1 MEILHPLHPNS
12 NSKDTPFICA
22 LSWNPQGSLVS
33 FQSGQM
39 WGGTLDIKDTLPHFM
54 KILRAGLDPQ
64 GTGKT
69 DLDHTK

>member
-1 MEILHPLHPNS
+1 
-12 NSKDTPFICA
+12 
-22 LSWNPQGSLVS
+22 
-33 FQSGQM
+33 M

-69 DLDHTK
+69 DFDHTK